1 MNLNYHIGT
10 FNTENNNSIFTKS
23 DKIDLFEDESIM
35 YRGKLVDSENIEAIF
50 NDLVNTF
57 TVPASP
63 KNNRIFKNWF
73 EMGVKDGFNP
83 NLRVDSFLEYN
94 TLQFRTGKTQ
104 LEEIR
109 NKDGKINSYSITFY
123 GEVTGLED
131 LFTLKDNEGNDLGE
145 QAKLKDLDFS
155 AYNFTFNERNITA
168 LFTTPS
174 LVLTESLSVVPSLIM
189 PMIVP
194 ADRKIEYNTGTTED
208 ESDITLDE
216 GRLFVEDLRP
226 AIRQTAIIEA
236 IEEQYGITFS
246 RDFID
251 STDFTTLYTW
261 LNGNPD
267 GSNVFKWESL
277 EASAYAGD
285 EYLTFN
291 GDDINLNMTSANL
304 ADEIGS
310 ESVNESYEINFEHKF
325 KYKFPNEIFFKIR
338 IVDREDNILH
348 TSELTQ
354 GKGTTNPNIGDNGFF
369 EIIFNTQFN
378 MVPNSNDVIDQTFR
392 VEIQINKEIN
402 TADGN
407 EYYSDMITTWKL
419 PGTSGDGTQI
429 NDASALGGVRV
440 IEEILS
446 TFTVS
451 RNMPDITVLDY
462 LKNLIKEFKL
472 IIRPNSTTD
481 FRLQNINDYY
491 AEGNV
496 IDITKYSDQESEE
509 STVYKNNKSIEYKY
523 SVEED
528 SILQKNFKAVTGRFR
543 GNDLKTFPVD
553 NKKSTTIE
561 FKNEIPFFVR
571 LKNTAESIPSNI
583 NIAIY
588 REANGSEIDSIF
600 PENMLSFYY
609 NGVTPI
615 TNGEKPDPIL
625 LDLSAKPTDDFTPTP
640 DILEITGVPI
650 CDSSNNYVS
659 SQVSNNLD
667 FSQTT
672 INGWHN
678 ISLIKNIYKQN
689 HEPWI
694 KNLLN
699 SDSRLVT
706 LESVLPPSIVNKIDL
721 NSQIIY
727 KNNKYSIE
735 EFDIDLTTND
745 TTFTLF
751 PDFNNQFL
759 VSGVDINITN
769 FVFNAG
775 GGFSNIVIRTDKIIE
790 SFTANR
796 TWINVGGIVGS
807 RRVYNIPFYIDENF
821 FPLELNGNIDLVI
834 GGINYSVSIN
844 QASRVGTLNSTTQL
858 TISPGN
864 IDVNNTAQNFTV
876 EVRSNG
882 FWKVVNEGILT
893 VNTDLGFGDDD
904 LIFSIP
910 ENTTGAPRVI
920 SPQINSINNNIFN
933 TLTVTQKA

>member
-1 MNLNYHIGT
+1 MKLAYYIGT
-10 FNTENNNSIFTKS
+10 KNPDNNNYLFQKAER
-23 DKIDLFEDESIM
+23 IDLFEGETVM
-35 YRGKLVDSENIEAIF
+35 YRGKLVDADNIEAVF

-63 KNNRIFKNWF
+63 KNSKIFKNWF
-73 EMGVKDGFNP
+73 EIGIKDGFNP
-83 NLRVDSFLEYN
+83 NLRVDSYIEYN
-94 TLQFRTGKTQ
+94 TLPFRSGKTQ
-104 LEEIR
+104 LEEIK
-109 NKDGKINSYSITFY
+109 NKNGKLNSYAITFY
-123 GEVTGLED
+123 GELTGLD
-131 LFTLKDNEGNDLGE
+131 DVFDGD
-145 QAKLKDLDFS
+145 KLRDLDFS
-155 AYNFTFNERNITA
+155 KYNFEYNRRNITA
-168 LFTTPS
+168 LFTTPT
-174 LVLTESLSVVPSLIM
+174 LVLTEDGLSSVPSLIM
-189 PMIVP
+189 PMIIP
-194 ADRKIEYNTGTTED
+194 AGREIQYNTSID
-208 ESDITLDE
+208 NDPKDITKTE
-216 GRLFVEDLRP
+216 GKLFLQDLRP
-226 AIRQTAIIEA
+226 AIRQYRIIEA
-236 IEEQYGITFS
+236 IEAKYGVIFS
-246 RDFID
+246 RDFLD
-251 STDFTTLYTW
+251 TTDFTTLYTW
-261 LNGNPD
+261 LSGNDD
-267 GSNVFKWESL
+267 GNSILKWEPITASPVASL
-277 EASAYAGD
+277 

-291 GDDINLNMTSANL
+291 GNDINFNFNSQDLTN
-304 ADEIGS
+304 EVGS
-310 ESVNESYEINFEHKF
+310 NPLNESYQIRLRYTFWFQFPQDKF
-325 KYKFPNEIFFKIR
+325 FRIR
-338 IVDREDNILH
+338 IVNREGNVLQE
-348 TSELTQ
+348 SGEFEGQ
-354 GKGTTNPNIGDNGFF
+354 GFNTAIGNNGFF
-369 EIIFNTQFN
+369 SIIFDIFFN
-378 MVPNSNDVIDQTFR
+378 MVPNSNDVIDQTF
-392 VEIQINKEIN
+392 VIEIKSKDKINF
-402 TADGN
+402 ADGN
-407 EYYSDMITTWKL
+407 KYYSTYFTTFNRTWFTGA
-419 PGTSGDGTQI
+419 GTISGATGAGSEQSIIDLKPI
-429 NDASALGGVRV
+429 FIISD
-440 IEEILS
+440 
-446 TFTVS
+446 
-451 RNMPDITVLDY
+451 NMPDITVLDY

-472 IIRPNSTTD
+472 IIRPNSTTN

-496 IDITKYSDQESEE
+496 IDITKYSDQESEQ
-509 STVYKNNKSIEYKY
+509 STVYKNNKTIEYKY
-523 SVEED
+523 AVEED

-588 REANGSEIDSIF
+588 SEANGSEIDSIF

-751 PDFNNQFL
+751 PDFNNQYL
-759 VSGVDINITN
+759 ISETSINRN
-769 FVFNAG
+769 FFNFNAG
-775 GGFSNIVIRTDKIIE
+775 GGFSNIVVRTDKKIE
-790 SFTANR
+790 SVSKNES
-796 TWINVGGIVGS
+796 WITIGS
-807 RRVYNIPFYIDENF
+807 ISGNRRVYNIPFFVNENYK
-821 FPLELNGNIDLVI
+821 NSQRNAVISLVI
-834 GGINYSVSIN
+834 GGVNYTININ
-844 QASRVGTLNSTTQL
+844 QSIRVGTLNNTQL
-858 TISPGN
+858 TISPTSRVLDSSEQEFT
-864 IDVNNTAQNFTV
+864 IDVQ
-876 EVRSNG
+876 SNG
-882 FWKVVNEGILT
+882 FWTIGDLPENIELLS
-893 VNTDLGFGDDD
+893 NDLGFGNETSVFKITENITGS
-904 LIFSIP
+904 LIEDSFI
-910 ENTTGAPRVI
+910 
-920 SPQINSINNNIFN
+920 IFP
-933 TLTVTQKA
+933 LTEQSFREFTIRQEA

>member
-1 MNLNYHIGT
+1 MKLAYYIGT
-10 FNTENNNSIFTKS
+10 KNPDNNNYLFQKAER
-23 DKIDLFEDESIM
+23 IDLFEGETVM
-35 YRGKLVDSENIEAIF
+35 YRGKLVDADNIEAVF

-63 KNNRIFKNWF
+63 KNSKIFKNWF
-73 EMGVKDGFNP
+73 EIGVKDGFNP
-83 NLRVDSFLEYN
+83 NLRVDSYIEYN
-94 TLQFRTGKTQ
+94 TLPFRSGKTQ
-104 LEEIR
+104 LEEIK
-109 NKDGKINSYSITFY
+109 NKDGKLNSYAITFY
-123 GEVTGLED
+123 GELTGLD
-131 LFTLKDNEGNDLGE
+131 DVFDGD
-145 QAKLKDLDFS
+145 KLRDLDFS
-155 AYNFTFNERNITA
+155 KYNFEYNRRNITA
-168 LFTTPS
+168 LFTTPT
-174 LVLTESLSVVPSLIM
+174 LVLTEDGLSSVPSLIM
-189 PMIVP
+189 PMIIP
-194 ADRKIEYNTGTTED
+194 AGREIQYNTSID
-208 ESDITLDE
+208 NDPKDITKTE
-216 GRLFVEDLRP
+216 GKLFLQDLRP
-226 AIRQTAIIEA
+226 AIRQYRIIEA
-236 IEEQYGITFS
+236 IEAKYGVIFS
-246 RDFID
+246 RDFLD
-251 STDFTTLYTW
+251 TTDFTTLYTW
-261 LNGNPD
+261 LSGNDD
-267 GSNVFKWESL
+267 GNSILKWEPITASPVASL
-277 EASAYAGD
+277 

-291 GDDINLNMTSANL
+291 GNDINFNFNSQDLTN
-304 ADEIGS
+304 EVGS
-310 ESVNESYEINFEHKF
+310 NPLNESYQIRLRYTFWFQFPQDKF
-325 KYKFPNEIFFKIR
+325 FRIR
-338 IVDREDNILH
+338 IVNREGNVLQE
-348 TSELTQ
+348 SGEFEGQ
-354 GKGTTNPNIGDNGFF
+354 GFNTAIGNNGFF
-369 EIIFNTQFN
+369 SIIFDIFFN
-378 MVPNSNDVIDQTFR
+378 MVPNSNDVIDQTF
-392 VEIQINKEIN
+392 VIEIKSKDKINF
-402 TADGN
+402 ADGN
-407 EYYSDMITTWKL
+407 KYYSTYFTTFNRTWFTGA
-419 PGTSGDGTQI
+419 GTISGATGAGSEQSIIDLKPI
-429 NDASALGGVRV
+429 FIISD
-440 IEEILS
+440 
-446 TFTVS
+446 
-451 RNMPDITVLDY
+451 NMPDITVLDY

-472 IIRPNSTTD
+472 IIRPNSTTN

-496 IDITKYSDQESEE
+496 IDITKYSDQESEQ
-509 STVYKNNKSIEYKY
+509 STVYKNNKTIEYKY
-523 SVEED
+523 AVEED

-588 REANGSEIDSIF
+588 SEANGSEIDSIF

-615 TNGEKPDPIL
+615 TNGESPEPIL

-790 SFTANR
+790 SFTGNR

-821 FPLELNGNIDLVI
+821 FPLELNGSIDLVI
-834 GGINYSVSIN
+834 GGINYGVSIN

>member
-1 MNLNYHIGT
+1 MKLAYYIGT
-10 FNTENNNSIFTKS
+10 KNPDNNNYLFQKAER
-23 DKIDLFEDESIM
+23 IDLFEGETVM
-35 YRGKLVDSENIEAIF
+35 YRGKLVDADNIEAVF

-63 KNNRIFKNWF
+63 KNSKIFKNWF
-73 EMGVKDGFNP
+73 EIGVKDGFNP
-83 NLRVDSFLEYN
+83 NLRVDSYIEYN
-94 TLQFRTGKTQ
+94 TLPFRSGKTQ
-104 LEEIR
+104 LEEIK
-109 NKDGKINSYSITFY
+109 NKDGKLNSYAITFY
-123 GEVTGLED
+123 GELTGLD
-131 LFTLKDNEGNDLGE
+131 DVFDGD
-145 QAKLKDLDFS
+145 KLRDLDFS
-155 AYNFTFNERNITA
+155 KYNFEYNRRNITA
-168 LFTTPS
+168 LFTTPT
-174 LVLTESLSVVPSLIM
+174 LVLTEDGLSSVPSLIM
-189 PMIVP
+189 PMIIP
-194 ADRKIEYNTGTTED
+194 ASREIQYNTSID
-208 ESDITLDE
+208 NDSKDITKTE
-216 GRLFVEDLRP
+216 GKLFLEDLRP
-226 AIRQTAIIEA
+226 AIRQYRIIEA
-236 IEEQYGITFS
+236 IEAKYGVIFS
-246 RDFID
+246 RDFLD
-251 STDFTTLYTW
+251 TTDFTTLYTW
-261 LNGNPD
+261 LSGNDD
-267 GSNVFKWESL
+267 GNSILKWEPIT
-277 EASAYAGD
+277 ASPVAGL
-285 EYLTFN
+285 EYLTFSGN
-291 GDDINLNMTSANL
+291 DINFNFNSQDLTNEVGTRPK
-304 ADEIGS
+304 
-310 ESVNESYEINFEHKF
+310 NESYEIRLRYTFW
-325 KYKFPNEIFFKIR
+325 YKFPEDVFFVIR
-338 IVDREDNILH
+338 LVDREGNVLQE
-348 TSELTQ
+348 S
-354 GKGTTNPNIGDNGFF
+354 GTTEGQGFDPNIGVDGFF
-369 EIIFNTQFN
+369 QIVFDIFFN
-378 MVPNSNDVIDQTFR
+378 MVPNSNDVIDQTFVIEIKSKDKINFADGNKYYSDYFTTFKEPSNPGS
-392 VEIQINKEIN
+392 VEIQGGIGTGSEQSIIDLKPIF
-402 TADGN
+402 TI
-407 EYYSDMITTWKL
+407 SD
-419 PGTSGDGTQI
+419 
-429 NDASALGGVRV
+429 
-440 IEEILS
+440 
-446 TFTVS
+446 
-451 RNMPDITVLDY
+451 NMPDITVLDY

-472 IIRPNSTTD
+472 IIRPNSTTN

-543 GNDLKTFPVD
+543 GNDLKNFQVD

-615 TNGEKPDPIL
+615 TNGESPEPIL

-640 DILEITGVPI
+640 NILEITGVPI

-775 GGFSNIVIRTDKIIE
+775 GGFSNIVVRTDKKIE
-790 SFTANR
+790 SVSKNES
-796 TWINVGGIVGS
+796 WITIGS
-807 RRVYNIPFYIDENF
+807 ISGNRRVYNIPFFVNENYK
-821 FPLELNGNIDLVI
+821 NSQRNAVISLVI
-834 GGINYSVSIN
+834 GGVNYTININ
-844 QASRVGTLNSTTQL
+844 QSIRVGTLNNTQL
-858 TISPGN
+858 TISPTSRVLDSSEQEFT
-864 IDVNNTAQNFTV
+864 IDVQ
-876 EVRSNG
+876 SNG
-882 FWKVVNEGILT
+882 FWTIGDLPENIELLS
-893 VNTDLGFGDDD
+893 NDLGFGNETSVFK
-904 LIFSIP
+904 IT
-910 ENTTGAPRVI
+910 ENTTGSVI
-920 SPQINSINNNIFN
+920 DDSFIIFP
-933 TLTVTQKA
+933 LTEQSFRTFSFTQEA